1 MAETGAGRRV
11 LLVDDGTVLRQAFA
25 RALTGRGYAVTEAG
39 SHAEAM
45 TALGAGPGEPPFD
58 LMVLDINLPDAT
70 GWDVL
75 RDLRAAGRDLP
86 VIVMTGV
93 TPRTE
98 RLREFRPDGVLQKP
112 FPIDAL
118 YRLAERCLD
127 REDRDGD

>member
-1 MAETGAGRRV
+1 MAGAEAGRRV
-11 LLVDDGTVLRQAFA
+11 LLVDDGAILRRTFA

-39 SHAEAM
+39 SHAEAIA
-45 TALGAGPGEPPFD
+45 ALGWSDTLFD
-58 LMVLDINLPDAT
+58 LLVLDINLPDAT

-93 TPRTE
+93 MPRTE

-118 YRLAERCLD
+118 YRLAERCLGT
-127 REDRDGD
+127 DGGADDD